1 MHVQVLSE
9 SKIWY
14 NARLLNSFVEPKC
27 ERLRM
32 LASKTRESLLN
43 SQFEHVANIFQCQI
57 VVSRTFRTRIVETL
71 FFSLGVDRARPQKV
85 KKEQKTCT
93 KVPHLARISANIF

>member
-43 SQFEHVANIFQCQI
+43 SRFEHVANIFQCQI
-57 VVSRTFRTRIVETL
+57 AVLRTFRTRIVETL
-71 FFSLGVDRARPQKV
+71 FFLGVDGARPQKV